1 MPRKR
6 RRRSKR
12 RSKSRSRRIGWRRI
26 LLYVLLAGFIGF
38 VVYTLFLDYRIRK
51 QFEGKRWALPA
62 RVYARPLELYPGMVL
77 SRRQFERE
85 LRLLKYRYTSH
96 PKDPGS
102 WSRLDNAYVIV
113 TRSFVF
119 WDGAE
124 KSRRLHIVIRQGR
137 VAGIRNM
144 PDGSRVDLLRLDPPL
159 IGSFYTSRNE
169 DRVLVKLSEVPPL
182 LTKALIA
189 IEDRDFYHHH
199 GITFRGIAR
208 ALWAN
213 IRAGRTVQGGSTLTQ
228 QLVKNYFLSNERSIS
243 RKLNE
248 IIMALLLEL
257 HYKKDDIIESYMN
270 EVYLGQDG
278 KRAIHGFGLAS
289 HFYFQKPLNKL
300 RLEQIALLVGLV
312 KGASYYDPR
321 RHPKRATRRRNLV
334 LAEMARQGLVSKA
347 VARRAGRRSLG
358 VVPYR
363 RSSLARYPA
372 FMDLVR
378 RQLRRDYREE
388 DLTSEGLR
396 IFTTLDPH
404 IQETAERE
412 LSLRI
417 AALERGYRLPKGKLQ
432 GAVVI
437 TRTGNAEV
445 LAVVGDR
452 RVRYAG
458 FNRALDAVRQVG
470 SLIKPAVYLAAL
482 TAGKGFTLATLIRDD
497 PVKIRTPEGDY
508 WQPGN
513 YDHRNHGDVPLYLSL
528 VHSYNVSTV
537 RLGMELGAGSVI
549 ATLRKLGI
557 RRYLPAY
564 PSLFLGVARL
574 SPIEVTQMYQTLAGG
589 GFRTP
594 VRSIRAVMDNSSK
607 PLTRY
612 PLTVEKVFDSRAV
625 YLIVRAMQEV
635 VRQGTARS
643 ANTIVGKPLH
653 AAGKTGTTD
662 DLRDSWFAGFSG
674 NYLAVVWLGMDDN
687 SPTRLTG
694 ATGAMRIWAHIMR
707 ETGARPLQLRAPQG
721 LVDAWIDPV
730 TGKQTDA
737 GCESATRL
745 PFIKGTEPKVSV
757 KCRSR
762 AGKWFRR
769 LFGL

>member
-1 MPRKR
+1 MR
-6 RRRSKR
+6 
-12 RSKSRSRRIGWRRI
+12 
-26 LLYVLLAGFIGF
+26 
-38 VVYTLFLDYRIRK
+38 
-51 QFEGKRWALPA
+51 
-62 RVYARPLELYPGMVL
+62 
-77 SRRQFERE
+77 
-85 LRLLKYRYTSH
+85 
-96 PKDPGS
+96 
-102 WSRLDNAYVIV
+102 
-113 TRSFVF
+113 
-119 WDGAE
+119 DG
-124 KSRRLHIVIRQGR
+124 R
-137 VAGIRNM
+137 
-144 PDGSRVDLLRLDPPL
+144 RVDLLRLDPPL

-169 DRVLVKLSEVPPL
+169 DRVLVKLSGVPSF
-182 LTKALIA
+182 LTKALIT
-189 IEDRDFYHHH
+189 IEDRDFYSHH
-199 GITFRGIAR
+199 GITLRGIAR

-228 QLVKNYFLSNERSIS
+228 QLVKNYFLSNERSLS
-243 RKLNE
+243 RKVNE
-248 IIMALLLEL
+248 VIMALLLEL
-257 HYKKDDIIESYMN
+257 HYSKDDIVESYMN

-289 HFYFQKPLNKL
+289 HFYFQRPLKKL
-300 RLEQIALLVGLV
+300 GIDQLARLVGLV
-312 KGASYYDPR
+312 KGPSYYDPR
-321 RHPKRATRRRNLV
+321 RHPDRALRRRNLV
-334 LAEMARQGLVSKA
+334 LSEMARRGLIPKS
-347 VARRAGRRSLG
+347 VARRASRRRLG

-378 RQLRRDYREE
+378 RQLRRDYRED

-417 AALERGYRLPKGKLQ
+417 GALERGYRLPRGKLQ

-470 SLIKPAVYLAAL
+470 SLIKPAVYLTAL
-482 TAGKGFTLATLIRDD
+482 TASKGFTLATLISDD
-497 PVKIRTPEGDY
+497 PVRIKTPKGDI

-537 RLGMELGAGSVI
+537 RLGMELGAEAVI
-549 ATLRKLGI
+549 STLRKLGI
-557 RRYLPAY
+557 RRYVPAY

-594 VRSIRAVMDNSSK
+594 VRSIRAVLDKYSK
-607 PLTRY
+607 PLSRY
-612 PLTVEKVFDSRAV
+612 PLTVEKVFDPVPV
-625 YLIVRAMQEV
+625 YMIVRTMQEV
-635 VRQGTARS
+635 VRQGTAKS
-643 ANTIVGKPLH
+643 ANAIIGKPLN

-674 NYLAVVWLGMDDN
+674 NYLAVVWLGADDN
-687 SPTRLTG
+687 SSTRLTG

-707 ETGARPLQLRAPQG
+707 ETGARPLRLTPPPGVRE
-721 LVDAWIDPV
+721 AWIDPV
-730 TGKQTDA
+730 TGKLTDS
-737 GCESATRL
+737 GCETATRL

-762 AGKWFRR
+762 SGKWFRR